1 MDFHLENFDG
11 PLDLLLH
18 LIAKNKVSIY
28 DIPIAVIL
36 DQYMEVLHAAEA
48 MDLDIAGDFVA
59 MAAQLVYIKSKMLL
73 PRHEEDEEDD
83 PRAGLVEMLLE
94 YQRLKEITPYFR
106 EKGELG
112 RDIFVKPPENLGEAP
127 KEYRQSVNDLVRA
140 ANNMLRKAQRRIPP
154 PASAFSGIV
163 GREPVPVETRIT
175 AILRRF
181 IRSVR
186 VPFRRL
192 FDDAKNRS
200 EIVATF
206 LAVLEAAAALE
217 NLYDFENRGLML
229 LRLEDKLQLCS
240 RPLYADAARRVTE
253 SRKPPSLSPA
263 ALEVLTIVAYRQPVT
278 RAFIDQLRGVDSGG
292 TVAGLAEKGL
302 IEEAGRMDVPGRPIL
317 YRTTEI
323 FLRTFA
329 LSSLSEL
336 PALPSLEENEQMELD
351 LDGRQPE
358 AALEGQLQIES
369 PPTRAWPEETE

>member
-127 KEYRQSVNDLVRA
+127 KEYLQSVNDLVRA

-206 LAVLEAAAALE
+206 LAVLELSKTRRILLE
-217 NLYDFENRGLML
+217 GDG
-229 LRLEDKLQLCS
+229 ED
-240 RPLYADAARRVTE
+240 
-253 SRKPPSLSPA
+253 
-263 ALEVLTIVAYRQPVT
+263 
-278 RAFIDQLRGVDSGG
+278 
-292 TVAGLAEKGL
+292 
-302 IEEAGRMDVPGRPIL
+302 
-317 YRTTEI
+317 
-323 FLRTFA
+323 
-329 LSSLSEL
+329 
-336 PALPSLEENEQMELD
+336 MELTLTND
-351 LDGRQPE
+351 KG
-358 AALEGQLQIES
+358 ES
-369 PPTRAWPEETE
+369 NV

>member
-73 PRHEEDEEDD
+73 PRHEEEEEED

-94 YQRLKEITPYFR
+94 YQRLKQASEFFR

-112 RDIFVKPPENLGEAP
+112 RDIFVKQPENLGEAP
-127 KEYRQSVNDLVRA
+127 KEYRQSVNDLIRA
-140 ANNMLRKAQRRIPP
+140 ANNMLRRAQRRVPP

-181 IRSVR
+181 VHQIRL
-186 VPFRRL
+186 PFKRL
-192 FDDAKNRS
+192 FEDAKSRS

-206 LAVLEAAAALE
+206 LAVLELSKT
-217 NLYDFENRGLML
+217 RRI
-229 LRLEDKLQLCS
+229 RLEGDGEEIELTLTNDKG
-240 RPLYADAARRVTE
+240 E
-253 SRKPPSLSPA
+253 
-263 ALEVLTIVAYRQPVT
+263 
-278 RAFIDQLRGVDSGG
+278 
-292 TVAGLAEKGL
+292 
-302 IEEAGRMDVPGRPIL
+302 
-317 YRTTEI
+317 
-323 FLRTFA
+323 
-329 LSSLSEL
+329 
-336 PALPSLEENEQMELD
+336 
-351 LDGRQPE
+351 
-358 AALEGQLQIES
+358 
-369 PPTRAWPEETE
+369 